1 MRTSMCSNEMFGNAL
16 YRLGTFHHLTELCIT
31 GLALQSCR
39 RIVSEITAV
48 LDNVRMTRAMEL

>member
-1 MRTSMCSNEMFGNAL
+1 MCSNEMFGNAL